1 MVVSREL
8 RNPVETKTS
17 RRDTAIGRRWQQ
29 WRPEPRG
36 VGSREKTAAFI
47 YTQGKEDGGEEGGGR
62 RRRRRGGGEE
72 RQSRGVLHV
81 SLQRGVDPK

>member
-62 RRRRRGGGEE
+62 RRRRRGGARGETE
-72 RQSRGVLHV
+72 SRSTTRVAAAGC
-81 SLQRGVDPK
+81 